1 VDIRM
6 RGEFIQAVK
15 VGFSPED
22 RLRDGSI
29 SFMAKGMLY
38 VVVATGGL
46 RVRALNTTWAQGQH
60 VDIDPAFL
68 EVCDELR
75 GHVKS
80 KLLVPVSPHSNSE
93 FRQGGPTGVV
103 PSGDE
108 IVALR
113 RAAQAREIS
122 PVVVNHINVDRDQVI
137 RDSLSGKIDIRDLAK
152 RVAAEMGGR
161 TGKMD
166 DDAIRRIAEK
176 LAGLMPDVQVS
187 PIADER
193 RIAAKVVEMLLPA
206 IQASGGLTSASA
218 SPAHCGVI
226 EVEVDSAL
234 PDGKDEPPLETHIGE
249 DFGKTSIGEGIDDQV
264 ADIERILREGQEGD
278 QGT

>member
-1 VDIRM
+1 M
-6 RGEFIQAVK
+6 RGVFAQIVK

-38 VVVATGGL
+38 VVVAMGGL
-46 RVRALNTTWAQGQH
+46 RVRTLNTTWAQGQH

-113 RAAQAREIS
+113 RAAKAKERV

-137 RDSLSGKIDIRDLAK
+137 RDSLSGKIDIKDLAK

-176 LAGLMPDVQVS
+176 LAGLMPPDTTSAAPATS
-187 PIADER
+187 PADENK
-193 RIAAKVVEMLLPA
+193 IAAKVVEMLLPV
-206 IQASGGLTSASA
+206 IQASAGAPPSATSTAS
-218 SPAHCGVI
+218 GVI
-226 EVEVDSAL
+226 EVEVGSAL
-234 PDGKDEPPLETHIGE
+234 PDGKNDAPLETHIGD
-249 DFGKTSIGEGIDDQV
+249 DFGKTSVGDGIDDQI
-264 ADIERILREGQEGD
+264 AEIERILKEGQEGD
-278 QGT
+278 KT

>member
-1 VDIRM
+1 MHGRFVPS
-6 RGEFIQAVK
+6 VK
-15 VGFSPED
+15 VGFSLED
-22 RLRDGSI
+22 RLRDGNI

-46 RVRALNTTWAQGQH
+46 RVRALNATWAQGQH

-68 EVCDELR
+68 EACDELR

-113 RAAQAREIS
+113 RAAKARERA

-137 RDSLSGKIDIRDLAK
+137 RDSLSGKIDIKDLAK

-161 TGKMD
+161 TSKMD

-176 LAGLMPDVQVS
+176 LVDLIPMNQAPVPLPA
-187 PIADER
+187 ADES

-206 IQASGGLTSASA
+206 IQTYGGL
-218 SPAHCGVI
+218 SPAPPASSRSGVI

-234 PDGKDEPPLETHIGE
+234 PDGKDETPLETHIGE
-249 DFGKTSIGEGIDDQV
+249 DFGKTSVGEGIDDQIS
-264 ADIERILREGQEGD
+264 DIERILREGQEGD
-278 QGT
+278 KDA